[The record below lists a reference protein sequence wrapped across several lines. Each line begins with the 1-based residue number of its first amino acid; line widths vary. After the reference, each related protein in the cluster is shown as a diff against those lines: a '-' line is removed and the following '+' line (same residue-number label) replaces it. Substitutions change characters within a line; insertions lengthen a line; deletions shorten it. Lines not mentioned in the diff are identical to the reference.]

1 MGKFVSAIIISCQN
15 ELKTKF
21 PVHFMKKNLLL
32 LMGIVLC
39 IAQSYAQNRTVTG
52 KVTAAADGSPL
63 PGVNVLVKGSNTGSS
78 TNAEGTY
85 QIQVP
90 NNATLVFSFIGYL
103 SQEIAVGSQTS
114 INVSLSDDVKQLSE
128 VVVTAVGIE
137 RSNKT
142 LGYSVERLSAEKLVQ
157 KSEPDVIKAMQGKI
171 PGVNINGSGGAAG
184 SSSRI
189 TIRGA
194 NSFFG
199 SNQPLFVVDGIPYNN
214 DLSESGSFRDNGAAF
229 SSRIADLDPN
239 NIASMTVLKGA
250 AAAALYGTRAA
261 NGVIVITT
269 KSGTNKMSKK
279 GLEITFNTSYSAE
292 KIASYPDFQNKYGA
306 GSQQVYANANGT
318 WGPAF
323 GLGRIYNAA
332 GGWTNT
338 TAPVDSI
345 PIWVGYNTYAANYP
359 AIAAQ
364 YGLRPN
370 GNVAYRAYPDNVR
383 NFFRTG
389 NLYENSISI
398 TGGGP
403 KASVTSVI
411 SRTDQKSFFPGSTFE
426 RTNVSIGGNTTLDNG
441 FVVGANL
448 AYTNTV
454 QDSPLFGAD
463 GTSPLS
469 RMFQQPRNWPLDQLP
484 YEDPFGNGV
493 FFFPF
498 GQADNPYWSVNNS
511 IFTSKVNRVALNGSI
526 LYDINNWLNVSYKG
540 GLNTFNDNRFQ
551 RISAGSLS
559 GAQGIGS
566 MQFDAIEFQE
576 QDHNLLFNLNRDLT
590 QDLNLRAIVGANYNQ
605 RSSDQTSV
613 NGLGIVTRGIDLITN
628 VSTVTPNTGNTAIS
642 KRRLYAAFT
651 DMTLGYKNY
660 LFLGLTGRNDW
671 SSTLPANNRSYFYY
685 SGNASLILTEAF
697 NIKSKALTN
706 AKIRVSYAKV
716 GRDADPYQTLNTFRI
731 NFGESSGQQGSTRY
745 NDYPFNAQP
754 GASVAASAF
763 DPNLKPEF
771 TKEVEVGTNLEFF
784 GGRAVLDLTYYNR
797 LSTDII
803 ARRALPQSS
812 GYTSFVTNFGSIR
825 NSGIEAAITLV
836 PIQMSNGLKWEIFT
850 AYTQNKNIVES
861 LADGVEE
868 VTLRNI
874 FTNQPLPVVRPG
886 EWFGVLRGTAV
897 ARDDKGNAL
906 INPNTGLTIPDVE
919 QKIIANPNPKFILAV
934 TNTFKYKG
942 FTLSG
947 VVDYRHGG
955 DIYSWTNQFLLGRG
969 VTQDTEDREIPKVVA
984 GVLGDANTLKP
995 LLGGD
1000 GQPIP
1005 NNIQVM
1011 ENNLWFQ
1018 AAGGSLAI
1026 NAPNEFSVWDASVV
1040 RLREVSL
1047 AYSLPK
1053 SLLAKTPF
1061 GAVNLSVSGRNL
1073 WFFAPHMPKHTHFD
1087 PEVNTFGNT
1096 NAQGIDFFAA
1106 PSVRRYGVNLSV
1118 TF

>member
-1 MGKFVSAIIISCQN
+1 
-15 ELKTKF
+15 
-21 PVHFMKKNLLL
+21 MKKSLLL
-32 LMGIVLC
+32 LLFGLLLC
-39 IAQSYAQNRTVTG
+39 IIHSYAQNRTITG

-63 PGVNVLVKGSNTGSS
+63 PGVNVLLKGANTGSS
-78 TNAEGTY
+78 TNSEGGY

-90 NNATLVFSFIGYL
+90 NGATLVFSFIGYA
-103 SQEIAVGSQTS
+103 SKEVVVGNQTS
-114 INVSLSDDVKQLSE
+114 INVSLDDDIKQLSE

-142 LGYSVERLSAEKLVQ
+142 LGYSVERISADKLVQ
-157 KSEPDVIKAMQGKI
+157 KSEPDVLKAMQGKI

-214 DLSESGSFRDNGAAF
+214 DLNESGSFRDNGAAF

-239 NIASMTVLKGA
+239 NISSMTVLKGA

-269 KSGTNKMSKK
+269 KSGTNKLTKK
-279 GLEITFNTSYSAE
+279 GLEITYNTSYSAE

-323 GLGRIYNAA
+323 GLGRTYNAA
-332 GGWTNT
+332 GGWVNS

-345 PIWVGYNTYAANYP
+345 PLWVGYNTYAANYP
-359 AIAAQ
+359 ALAAQ
-364 YGLRPN
+364 YGLRAG
-370 GNVAYRAYPDNVR
+370 GNVSYQAYPDNVK

-389 NLYENSISI
+389 HVFENSVSI

-403 KASVTSVI
+403 KASVTSVV
-411 SRTDQKSFFPGSTFE
+411 SRTNQKSFFPGSSFE
-426 RTNVSIGGNTTLDNG
+426 RTNVSVGGNTSLDNG
-441 FVVGANL
+441 FVIGANL
-448 AYTNTV
+448 AYTNTI
-454 QDSPLFGAD
+454 QDSPLFGSD

-484 YEDPFGNGV
+484 SEDPFGNGV

-511 IFTSKVNRVALNGSI
+511 VFTSKVNRIALNGSV
-526 LYDINNWLNVSYKG
+526 LYDITPGLNVTYKG
-540 GLNTFNDNRFQ
+540 GFNTFNDNRFQ

-559 GAQGIGS
+559 GAQGVGS
-566 MQFDAIEFQE
+566 MQFDAISFQE
-576 QDHNLLFNLNRDLT
+576 QDHNLLFNLSRTLT
-590 QDLNLRAIVGANYNQ
+590 SDFNLRAIVGGNYNQ
-605 RSSDQTSV
+605 RGSDQTSV

-628 VSTVTPNTGNTAIS
+628 VSTVTPNTGNTATS

-651 DMTLGYKNY
+651 DMTLGYKDY
-660 LFLGLTGRNDW
+660 LFLNLTGRNDW
-671 SSTLPANNRSYFYY
+671 SSTLPASNRSYFYY
-685 SGNASLILTEAF
+685 STSASFVLTDAF
-697 NIKSKALTN
+697 NIKSKALSN
-706 AKIRVSYAKV
+706 AKLRIGYAKV

-731 NFGESSGQQGSTRY
+731 NLGESSGQTGSTRY
-745 NDYPFNAQP
+745 NDYPFNGQA

-771 TKEVEVGTNLEFF
+771 TKEVEIGTNLEFF

-803 ARRALPQSS
+803 ARRSLPQSS
-812 GYTSFVTNFGSIR
+812 GFTSFVTNFGAIR
-825 NSGIEAAITLV
+825 NSGIEAGLTLV
-836 PIQMSNGLKWEIFT
+836 PIQLSNSFKWDIFT
-850 AYTQNKNIVES
+850 AYTQNRNIVES

-874 FTNQPLPVVRPG
+874 FTNQPTPVVRPG

-897 ARDDKGNAL
+897 ARDANGNAL
-906 INPNTGLTIPDVE
+906 INPNTGLTIPDTK

-934 TNTFKYKG
+934 TNTLKYKG
-942 FTLSG
+942 FTLTG

-955 DIYSWTNQFLLGRG
+955 DLYSWTNQFLLGRG
-969 VTQDTEDREIPKVVA
+969 VTQDTEDREIPKVVT
-984 GVLGDANTLKP
+984 GVLGDANTLQP

-1005 NNIQVM
+1005 NTIQVL

-1040 RLREVSL
+1040 RLREITFGY
-1047 AYSLPK
+1047 ALPK
-1053 SLLAKTPF
+1053 GLLAKTPF
-1061 GAVNLSVSGRNL
+1061 GSANLTLSGRNL
-1073 WFFAPHMPKHTHFD
+1073 WFFAPHFPKHANFD
-1087 PEVNTFGNT
+1087 PEVNTFGNANT
-1096 NAQGIDFFAA
+1096 QGIDFFAA

>member
-1 MGKFVSAIIISCQN
+1 
-15 ELKTKF
+15 
-21 PVHFMKKNLLL
+21 MKKNLLL
-32 LMGIVLC
+32 LMLGTWLC
-39 IAQSYAQNRTVTG
+39 VVHGYAQNRTVTG
-52 KVTAAADGSPL
+52 KVTAESDGSPL
-63 PGVNVLVKGSNTGSS
+63 PGVNVLLKGASTGSS
-78 TNAEGTY
+78 TNADGTF

-90 NNATLVFSFIGYL
+90 NGATLVFSFIGY
-103 SQEIAVGSQTS
+103 SPKEVSVGNQTT
-114 INVSLSDDVKQLSE
+114 INVALTDDIKQLSE

-142 LGYSVERLSAEKLVQ
+142 LGYSVERLSADKLVQ
-157 KSEPDVIKAMQGKI
+157 KSEPDLLKAMQGKI

-199 SNQPLFVVDGIPYNN
+199 SNQPLFVVDGIPYNT
-214 DLSESGSFRDNGAAF
+214 DLNESGSFRDNGAAF
-229 SSRIADLDPN
+229 SSRVSDIDPN

-269 KSGTNKMSKK
+269 KSGTNKLSKK
-279 GLEITFNTSYSAE
+279 GLEITYNTSYSAE
-292 KIASYPDFQNKYGA
+292 NIASYPDFQNKYGS

-323 GLGRIYNAA
+323 GLGRTYNAA
-332 GGWTNT
+332 GGWVNS

-345 PIWVGYNTYAANYP
+345 PLWVGYNTYAANFP
-359 AIAAQ
+359 GLASQ
-364 YGLRPN
+364 YGLRAN
-370 GNVAYRAYPDNVR
+370 GNVAYRAYPDNVK

-389 NLYENSISI
+389 NVYENSISI

-411 SRTDQKSFFPGSTFE
+411 SRTDQQSFFPGSSFK
-426 RTNVSIGGNTTLDNG
+426 RTNVSIGGNTTLENG
-441 FVVGANL
+441 FVIGANL
-448 AYTNTV
+448 AYTNTI

-484 YEDPFGNGV
+484 SEDPFGNGV

-498 GQADNPYWSVNNS
+498 GQADNPYWSVNS
-511 IFTSKVNRVALNGSI
+511 SVFTSKVNRIALNGSA
-526 LYDINNWLNVSYKG
+526 LYDITNWLNVTYKG
-540 GLNTFNDNRFQ
+540 GFNTYNDNRFQ
-551 RISAGSLS
+551 RISSGSLA
-559 GAQGIGS
+559 GAQGVGS

-576 QDHNLLFNLNRDLT
+576 QDHNLLFNLTHNLT
-590 QDLNLRAIVGANYNQ
+590 PDIDLRAIVGTNYNQ
-605 RSSDQTSV
+605 REFGQTSV

-628 VSTVTPNTGNTAIS
+628 VSTVTPNTGNTGIS

-651 DMTLGYKNY
+651 DMTLGYKNFLY
-660 LFLGLTGRNDW
+660 LNLTGRNDW
-671 SSTLPANNRSYFYY
+671 SSTLPTDNRSYFYY
-685 SGNASLILTEAF
+685 SGSASFILTDAF
-697 NIKSKALTN
+697 KIKSNVLSN
-706 AKIRVSYAKV
+706 AKLRVGYAKV

-731 NFGESSGQQGSTRY
+731 NLGESSGQVGSTRY
-745 NDYPFNAQP
+745 NDYPFNGQP
-754 GASVAASAF
+754 GASVASSAF
-763 DPNLKPEF
+763 DPNLRPEF
-771 TKEVEVGTNLEFF
+771 TKEFEVGTNIDLFS
-784 GGRAVLDLTYYNR
+784 GRVVLDFTYYNR

-803 ARRALPQSS
+803 ARRSLPQSS
-812 GYTSFVTNFGSIR
+812 GFTSFVTNFGSIR
-825 NSGIEAAITLV
+825 NSGIEAGLTLV
-836 PIQMSNGLKWEIFT
+836 PVQLANGFKWDIFT
-850 AYTQNKNIVES
+850 AYTQNRNIVES

-874 FTNQPLPVVRPG
+874 FTNQPVPVVRPG

-897 ARDDKGNAL
+897 ARDANGNAL
-906 INPNTGLTIPDVE
+906 INPNTGLTIPDTK
-919 QKIIANPNPKFILAV
+919 QKIIANPNPKFILSV
-934 TNTFKYKG
+934 SNSFKYKG

-955 DIYSWTNQFLLGRG
+955 QMYSWTNQFLLGRG

-984 GVLGDANTLKP
+984 GVLGDANTLQP

-1005 NNIQVM
+1005 NTIQVM

-1040 RLREVSL
+1040 RLREITFG
-1047 AYSLPK
+1047 YSLPK
-1053 SLLAKTPF
+1053 NLLSKTPF
-1061 GAVNLSVSGRNL
+1061 GSVSLTLSGRNL
-1073 WFFAPHMPKHTHFD
+1073 WFFAPHFPKHTNFD

-1096 NAQGIDFFAA
+1096 NTQGMDFFSA

>member
-1 MGKFVSAIIISCQN
+1 
-15 ELKTKF
+15 
-21 PVHFMKKNLLL
+21 MKKSLLL
-32 LMGIVLC
+32 LMLGIWLC
-39 IAQSYAQNRTVTG
+39 VIHGYAQNRTVTG
-52 KVTAAADGSPL
+52 KVTAEADDSPL
-63 PGVNVLVKGSNTGSS
+63 PGVSVLVKGTNTGST
-78 TNAEGTY
+78 TNAEGNF
-85 QIQVP
+85 QLQVP
-90 NNATLVFSFIGYL
+90 ANATLVFSFIGY
-103 SQEIAVGSQTS
+103 SSKEVAVGNQST
-114 INVSLSDDVKQLSE
+114 INVTLTDDIKQLGE

-142 LGYSVERLSAEKLVQ
+142 LGYSVERLSADKLVQ
-157 KSEPDVIKAMQGKI
+157 KSEPDVLKAMQGKI

-214 DLSESGSFRDNGAAF
+214 DLNESGSFRDNGAAF

-269 KSGTNKMSKK
+269 KSGTNKLSKK
-279 GLEITFNTSYSAE
+279 GLEITYNTSYSAE
-292 KIASYPDFQNKYGA
+292 QIASYPEFQNKYGA

-345 PIWVGYNTYAANYP
+345 PIWVGYNTYAAAFP
-359 AIAAQ
+359 GIASQ
-364 YGLRPN
+364 YGLRAN
-370 GNVAYRAYPDNVR
+370 GNVAYQAYPNNVK

-389 NLYENSISI
+389 NVFENSVSI

-411 SRTDQKSFFPGSTFE
+411 SRTDQNSYFPGSKFE
-426 RTNVSIGGNTTLDNG
+426 RTNISIGGNTTLDNG

-454 QDSPLFGAD
+454 QNSPLFGGD

-484 YEDPFGNGV
+484 YQDPFGNGV

-511 IFTSKVNRVALNGSI
+511 IFNSKVNRIALNGSV
-526 LYDINNWLNVSYKG
+526 LYDITNWLNVTYKG
-540 GLNTFNDNRFQ
+540 GMNSYNDNRFQ
-551 RISAGSLS
+551 RISSGSLA

-566 MQFDAIEFQE
+566 MQFDAISFQE
-576 QDHNLLFNLNRDLT
+576 QDHNLLFNLNRNLN

-605 RSSDQTSV
+605 RGSDQTSV

-628 VSTVTPNTGNTAIS
+628 VSTVTPNTGNTGTS

-660 LFLGLTGRNDW
+660 LFLNLTGRNDW

-685 SGNASLILTEAF
+685 SGSASFILTDAF
-697 NIKSKALTN
+697 NIKSKALSN
-706 AKIRVSYAKV
+706 AKLRVGYAKV

-731 NFGESSGQQGSTRY
+731 NLGESSGLVGSTRY
-745 NDYPFNAQP
+745 NDYPFNGQP

-771 TKEVEVGTNLEFF
+771 TKEFEAGANVDLF
-784 GGRAVLDLTYYNR
+784 GGRAVIDFTYYNR

-803 ARRALPQSS
+803 ARRSLPQSS
-812 GYTSFVTNFGSIR
+812 GFSSFVTNFGSIR
-825 NSGIEAAITLV
+825 NSGIEASLLLV
-836 PIQMSNGLKWEIFT
+836 PVQLSNGFKWDIFT

-861 LADGVEE
+861 LAEGVEE

-874 FTNQPLPVVRPG
+874 FTNQPTPVVRPG

-897 ARDDKGNAL
+897 ARDANGNVL
-906 INPNTGLTIPDVE
+906 INPNTGLTIPDTK
-919 QKIIANPNPKFILAV
+919 QKIIANPNPKFILGV
-934 TNTFKYKG
+934 TNTLKYKG
-942 FTLSG
+942 FTLSA

-969 VTQDTEDREIPKVVA
+969 VTKDTEKRDTPKVVA
-984 GVLGDANTLKP
+984 GVLGDANTLQP
-995 LLGGD
+995 LLDGD
-1000 GQPIP
+1000 GKPIV
-1005 NNIQVM
+1005 NTIQVL

-1040 RLREVSL
+1040 RLREITFG
-1047 AYSLPK
+1047 YSLPK
-1053 SLLAKTPF
+1053 NLLSKTPF
-1061 GAVNLSVSGRNL
+1061 GTATLTLSGRNL
-1073 WFFAPHMPKHTHFD
+1073 WFFAPHMPTYTHLD

-1096 NAQGIDFFAA
+1096 NTQGIDFFAA

>member
-1 MGKFVSAIIISCQN
+1 LPSTDSKP
-15 ELKTKF
+15 KY
-21 PVHFMKKNLLL
+21 PVHFMKKSLLFLLL
-32 LMGIVLC
+32 GTLLC
-39 IAQSYAQNRTVTG
+39 VIHSYAQNRTVTG
-52 KVTAAADGSPL
+52 KVTAESDGSPL
-63 PGVNVLVKGSNTGSS
+63 PGVNVLLKGASTGSS
-78 TNAEGTY
+78 TNADGTF

-90 NNATLVFSFIGYL
+90 NGATLVFSFIGY
-103 SQEIAVGSQTS
+103 SSKEVVVGNQTT
-114 INVSLSDDVKQLSE
+114 INVSLTDDVKQLSE

-142 LGYSVERLSAEKLVQ
+142 LGYSVERLSADKLVQ
-157 KSEPDVIKAMQGKI
+157 KSEPDVLKAMQGKI

-214 DLSESGSFRDNGAAF
+214 DLNESGSFRDNGAAF

-269 KSGTNKMSKK
+269 KSGTNKLSKK
-279 GLEITFNTSYSAE
+279 GLEITYNTSYSAE
-292 KIASYPDFQNKYGA
+292 NIASYPDFQNKYGS

-323 GLGRIYNAA
+323 GLGRTYNAA
-332 GGWTNT
+332 GGWTNS
-338 TAPVDSI
+338 TALVDSI

-359 AIAAQ
+359 GVAAQ
-364 YGLRPN
+364 YGLRAN
-370 GNVAYRAYPDNVR
+370 GNVAYRAYPDNVK

-389 NLYENSISI
+389 NVYENSISI

-411 SRTDQKSFFPGSTFE
+411 SRTDQKSFFPGSGFE

-484 YEDPFGNGV
+484 YEDPFGTGV

-511 IFTSKVNRVALNGSI
+511 IFTSKVNRIALNGSV
-526 LYDINNWLNVSYKG
+526 LYDITNWLNVTYKG
-540 GLNTFNDNRFQ
+540 GYNSFNDNRFQ

-559 GAQGIGS
+559 GAQGVGS
-566 MQFDAIEFQE
+566 MQFDAISFAE
-576 QDHNLLFNLNRDLT
+576 QDHNVLFNLNQNLT
-590 QDLNLRAIVGANYNQ
+590 SDINLRAIIGANYNQ
-605 RSSDQTSV
+605 RGSDQTSV

-628 VSTVTPNTGNTAIS
+628 VSTVTPNTGNTGMN
-642 KRRLYAAFT
+642 KRRLYAGFT

-660 LFLGLTGRNDW
+660 LFLNLTGRNDW
-671 SSTLPANNRSYFYY
+671 SSTLPADNRSYFYY
-685 SGNASLILTEAF
+685 SGSASFILTDAF
-697 NIKSKALTN
+697 KIKSNVLSN
-706 AKIRVSYAKV
+706 AKLRVGYAKV

-731 NFGESSGQQGSTRY
+731 NLGESSGQTGSTRY
-745 NDYPFNAQP
+745 NDYPFNGQP

-771 TKEVEVGTNLEFF
+771 TKEFEVGTNIELFS
-784 GGRAVLDLTYYNR
+784 GRAVLDLTYYNR

-803 ARRALPQSS
+803 ARRSLPQSS
-812 GYTSFVTNFGSIR
+812 GFTSFVTNFGSIR
-825 NSGIEAAITLV
+825 NSGIEAGLTLV
-836 PIQMSNGLKWEIFT
+836 PVQLANGFKWDIFT
-850 AYTQNKNIVES
+850 AYTQNRNIVES

-874 FTNQPLPVVRPG
+874 FTGQPVPVVRPG

-897 ARDDKGNAL
+897 ARDANGNAL
-906 INPNTGLTIPDVE
+906 INPNTGLTIPDTK

-934 TNTFKYKG
+934 TNTLKFKG

-955 DIYSWTNQFLLGRG
+955 DLYSWTNQFLLGRG
-969 VTQDTEDREIPKVVA
+969 VTQDTENREIPKVVA
-984 GVLGDANTLKP
+984 GVLGDANTLLP

-1040 RLREVSL
+1040 RLREITL
-1047 AYSLPK
+1047 GYSLPK
-1053 SLLAKTPF
+1053 TLLSKTPF
-1061 GAVNLSVSGRNL
+1061 GSVNVTLSGRNL
-1073 WFFAPHMPKHTHFD
+1073 WFFAPHFPKHTNFD

-1096 NAQGIDFFAA
+1096 NTQGIDFFSA

>member
-1 MGKFVSAIIISCQN
+1 MSSSS
-15 ELKTKF
+15 
-21 PVHFMKKNLLL
+21 MKKNLLFLMLGML
-32 LMGIVLC
+32 LSVGFVH
-39 IAQSYAQNRTVTG
+39 AQNRTVTG
-52 KVTAAADGSPL
+52 KVTASADGSPL
-63 PGVNVLVKGSNTGSS
+63 PGVNVLLKGSNTGSS

-90 NNATLVFSFIGYL
+90 NGATLVFSFIGYANK
-103 SQEIAVGSQTS
+103 EVVVGSQTT
-114 INVSLSDDVKQLSE
+114 INVSLTDDVKQLGE

-142 LGYSVERLSAEKLVQ
+142 LGYSVERLSADKLVQ
-157 KSEPDVIKAMQGKI
+157 KSEPDVLKAMQGKI
-171 PGVNINGSGGAAG
+171 PGVTINASGGTAG

-214 DLSESGSFRDNGAAF
+214 DLNESGNFRDNGASF

-269 KSGTNKMSKK
+269 KSGTNKLSKK
-279 GLEITFNTSYSAE
+279 GLEITYNSSFSAE

-370 GNVAYRAYPDNVR
+370 GNVAYQAYPDNVK

-389 NLYENSISI
+389 NVYENSISI

-403 KASVTSVI
+403 KASITSVI
-411 SRTDQKSFFPGSTFE
+411 SRTDQKSFFPGSAFE
-426 RTNVSIGGNTTLDNG
+426 RTNISIGGNTTLENG
-441 FVVGANL
+441 IVVGANL

-454 QDSPLFGAD
+454 QDSPLFGGD
-463 GTSPLS
+463 GTSPLA
-469 RMFQQPRNWPLDQLP
+469 RMFQQPRNWPLDKLP

-498 GQADNPYWSVNNS
+498 GQADNPFWSINNS
-511 IFTSKVNRVALNGSI
+511 IYTSKVNRISMNGSL
-526 LYDINNWLNVSYKG
+526 LYDITNWMNISYKG
-540 GLNTFNDNRFQ
+540 GYNTYNDNRFQ

-566 MQFDAIEFQE
+566 MQFDAISFGE
-576 QDHNLLFNLNRDLT
+576 QDHNLLLNFKHDLT
-590 QDLNLRAIVGANYNQ
+590 PDIDLRAVIGANYNE
-605 RSSDQTSV
+605 RKFDQTSV

-628 VSTVTPNTGNTAIS
+628 VSTVTPNTGNTGMS
-642 KRRLYAAFT
+642 KRRLYATFA
-651 DMTLGYKNY
+651 DLTLGYKNY
-660 LFLGLTGRNDW
+660 LYLTLTGRNDK

-685 SGNASLILTEAF
+685 SGSASFILTEALG
-697 NIKSKALTN
+697 IKSNVLSN
-706 AKIRVSYAKV
+706 AKLRVSYAKV
-716 GRDADPYQTLNTFRI
+716 GRDADPYQVLNTFRI
-731 NFGESSGQQGSTRY
+731 NLGESSGLVGSTRY
-745 NDYPFNAQP
+745 NDYPFNGQS

-784 GGRAVLDLTYYNR
+784 GGRASLDLTYYNR

-803 ARRALPQSS
+803 ARRSLPQSS

-825 NSGIEAAITLV
+825 NSGIEAGLTLV
-836 PIQMSNGLKWEIFT
+836 PIQLANGFKWDIFT
-850 AYTQNKNIVES
+850 AYTQNRNIVET
-861 LADGVEE
+861 LAEGVEE

-874 FTNQPLPVVRPG
+874 YTNQPIPVVRPG

-897 ARDDKGNAL
+897 ARDENGNAL
-906 INPNTGLTIPDVE
+906 INPNTGLTIPDTK
-919 QKIIANPNPKFILAV
+919 QKIIGNPNPKFTLAV
-934 TNTFKYKG
+934 SNTFRFKG

-947 VVDYRHGG
+947 VIDYRHGG
-955 DIYSWTNQFLLGRG
+955 DLYSWTNQFLLGRG
-969 VTQDTEDREIPKVVA
+969 VTQDTENREIPKVVA

-995 LLGGD
+995 LLDGD
-1000 GQPIP
+1000 GKPIP

-1018 AAGGSLAI
+1018 SAGGSLAV
-1026 NAPNEFSVWDASVV
+1026 NAPNEFSVWDATVV
-1040 RLREVSL
+1040 RLREITL
-1047 AYSLPK
+1047 GYSLPK
-1053 SLLAKTPF
+1053 GLLAKTPF
-1061 GAVNLSVSGRNL
+1061 GSANITLSGRNL
-1073 WFFAPHMPKHTHFD
+1073 WFFAPNFPKHSNFD
-1087 PEVNTFGNT
+1087 PEVNTFGNSNT
-1096 NAQGIDFFAA
+1096 QGIDLFAA

>member
-1 MGKFVSAIIISCQN
+1 
-15 ELKTKF
+15 
-21 PVHFMKKNLLL
+21 MKKNLLL
-32 LMGIVLC
+32 LMLGTWLC
-39 IAQSYAQNRTVTG
+39 VVHGYAQNRTVTG
-52 KVTAAADGSPL
+52 KVTAESDGSPL
-63 PGVNVLVKGSNTGSS
+63 PGVNVLLKGASTGSS
-78 TNAEGTY
+78 TNADGTF

-90 NNATLVFSFIGYL
+90 NGATLVFSFIGY
-103 SQEIAVGSQTS
+103 SSKEVSVGNQTT
-114 INVSLSDDVKQLSE
+114 INVALTDDIKQLSE

-142 LGYSVERLSAEKLVQ
+142 LGYSVERLSADKLVQ
-157 KSEPDVIKAMQGKI
+157 KSEPDLLKAMQGKI

-199 SNQPLFVVDGIPYNN
+199 SNQPLFVVDGIPYNT
-214 DLSESGSFRDNGAAF
+214 DLNESGSFRDNGAAF
-229 SSRIADLDPN
+229 SSRVSDIDPN

-269 KSGTNKMSKK
+269 KSGTNKLSKK
-279 GLEITFNTSYSAE
+279 GLEITYNTSYSAE
-292 KIASYPDFQNKYGA
+292 NIASYPDFQNKYGA

-323 GLGRIYNAA
+323 GLGRTYNAA
-332 GGWTNT
+332 GGWVNS

-345 PIWVGYNTYAANYP
+345 PLWVGYNTYAANFP
-359 AIAAQ
+359 GLASQ
-364 YGLRPN
+364 YGLRAN
-370 GNVAYRAYPDNVR
+370 GNVAYRAYPDNVK

-389 NLYENSISI
+389 NVYENSISI

-411 SRTDQKSFFPGSTFE
+411 SRTDQQSFFPGSSFK
-426 RTNVSIGGNTTLDNG
+426 RTNVSIGGNTTLENG
-441 FVVGANL
+441 FVIGANL
-448 AYTNTV
+448 AYTNTI

-484 YEDPFGNGV
+484 SEDPFGNGV

-511 IFTSKVNRVALNGSI
+511 IFTSKVNRIALNGSA
-526 LYDINNWLNVSYKG
+526 LYDITNWLNVTYKG
-540 GLNTFNDNRFQ
+540 GFNTYNDNRFQ
-551 RISAGSLS
+551 RISSGSLS

-576 QDHNLLFNLNRDLT
+576 QDHNLLFNLTHNLT
-590 QDLNLRAIVGANYNQ
+590 PDIDLRAIVGTNYNQ
-605 RSSDQTSV
+605 REFGQTSV

-628 VSTVTPNTGNTAIS
+628 VSTVTPNTGNTGIS

-651 DMTLGYKNY
+651 DMTLGYKNFLY
-660 LFLGLTGRNDW
+660 LNLTGRNDW
-671 SSTLPANNRSYFYY
+671 SSTLPTDNRSYFYY
-685 SGNASLILTEAF
+685 SGSASFILTDAF
-697 NIKSKALTN
+697 KIKSNVLSN
-706 AKIRVSYAKV
+706 AKLRVGYAKV

-731 NFGESSGQQGSTRY
+731 NLGESSGQVGSTRY
-745 NDYPFNAQP
+745 NDYPFNGQP
-754 GASVAASAF
+754 GASVASSAF
-763 DPNLKPEF
+763 DPNLRPEF
-771 TKEVEVGTNLEFF
+771 TKEFEVGTNIDLFS
-784 GGRAVLDLTYYNR
+784 GRVVLDFTYYNR

-803 ARRALPQSS
+803 ARRSLPQSS
-812 GYTSFVTNFGSIR
+812 GFTSFVTNFGSIR
-825 NSGIEAAITLV
+825 NSGIEAGLTLV
-836 PIQMSNGLKWEIFT
+836 PVQLANGFKWDIFT
-850 AYTQNKNIVES
+850 AYTQNRNIVES

-874 FTNQPLPVVRPG
+874 FTNQPVPVVRPG

-897 ARDDKGNAL
+897 ARDANGNAL
-906 INPNTGLTIPDVE
+906 INPNTGLTIPDTK
-919 QKIIANPNPKFILAV
+919 QKIIANPNPKFILSV
-934 TNTFKYKG
+934 SNSFKYKG

-955 DIYSWTNQFLLGRG
+955 QMYSWTNQFLLGRG

-984 GVLGDANTLKP
+984 GVLGDANTLQP

-1005 NNIQVM
+1005 NTIQVM

-1040 RLREVSL
+1040 RLREITFG
-1047 AYSLPK
+1047 YSLPK
-1053 SLLAKTPF
+1053 NLLSKTPF
-1061 GAVNLSVSGRNL
+1061 GSVSLTLSGRNL
-1073 WFFAPHMPKHTHFD
+1073 WFFAPHFPKHTNFD

-1096 NAQGIDFFAA
+1096 NTQGMDFFSA

>member
-1 MGKFVSAIIISCQN
+1 M
-15 ELKTKF
+15 
-21 PVHFMKKNLLL
+21 
-32 LMGIVLC
+32 
-39 IAQSYAQNRTVTG
+39 
-52 KVTAAADGSPL
+52 
-63 PGVNVLVKGSNTGSS
+63 
-78 TNAEGTY
+78 
-85 QIQVP
+85 
-90 NNATLVFSFIGYL
+90 
-103 SQEIAVGSQTS
+103 
-114 INVSLSDDVKQLSE
+114 
-128 VVVTAVGIE
+128 
-137 RSNKT
+137 
-142 LGYSVERLSAEKLVQ
+142 
-157 KSEPDVIKAMQGKI
+157 
-171 PGVNINGSGGAAG
+171 
-184 SSSRI
+184 
-189 TIRGA
+189 
-194 NSFFG
+194 
-199 SNQPLFVVDGIPYNN
+199 VDGIPYNN
-214 DLSESGSFRDNGAAF
+214 DLNESGSFRDNGAAF

-269 KSGTNKMSKK
+269 KSGSNKLSKK
-279 GLEITFNTSYSAE
+279 GLEITYNTSYSAE
-292 KIASYPDFQNKYGA
+292 KIASYPDFQNKYGS

-323 GLGRIYNAA
+323 GLGRNYNAA
-332 GGWTNT
+332 GGWANS

-345 PIWVGYNTYAANYP
+345 PLWVGYNTYATNYP
-359 AIAAQ
+359 ALAAQ

-370 GNVAYRAYPDNVR
+370 GNVAYQAYPDNVK

-389 NLYENSISI
+389 SVYENSVSI

-403 KASVTSVI
+403 KASITSVI
-411 SRTDQKSFFPGSTFE
+411 SRTDQKSFFPGSGFE
-426 RTNVSIGGNTTLDNG
+426 RTNISIGGNTSLENG

-454 QDSPLFGAD
+454 QTSPLFGAD
-463 GTSPLS
+463 GTSPLA

-498 GQADNPYWSVNNS
+498 GQADNPFWSVNNS
-511 IFTSKVNRVALNGSI
+511 IFTSKVNRIALNGNI
-526 LYDINNWLNVSYKG
+526 GYDIINWLNVTYKG
-540 GLNTFNDNRFQ
+540 GFNSYNDNRFQ
-551 RISAGSLS
+551 RISSGSLS

-576 QDHNLLFNLNRDLT
+576 QDHNLLFNLTQNLT
-590 QDLNLRAIVGANYNQ
+590 PDINLRAIVGANYNQ

-628 VSTVTPNTGNTAIS
+628 VSTVTPNTGNTGIT

-651 DMTLGYKNY
+651 DMTLGYKNFF
-660 LFLGLTGRNDW
+660 FLNLTGRNDR
-671 SSTLPANNRSYFYY
+671 SSTLPASNRSYFYY
-685 SGNASLILTEAF
+685 SGSASLILTEAF

-706 AKIRVSYAKV
+706 AKLRLGYAKV

-731 NFGESSGQQGSTRY
+731 NFGESSGQLGSTRY
-745 NDYPFNAQP
+745 NDYPFNGQP
-754 GASVAASAF
+754 GASVASSAF

-771 TKEVEVGTNLEFF
+771 TKEIEVGTNLEFF
-784 GGRAVLDLTYYNR
+784 GGRAVIDVTYYNR

-803 ARRALPQSS
+803 ARRSLPQSS
-812 GYTSFVTNFGSIR
+812 GFSSFVTNFGSIR
-825 NSGIEAAITLV
+825 NSGIEAGITLV
-836 PIQMSNGLKWEIFT
+836 PIQLENSFKWDIFT

-861 LADGVEE
+861 LAEGVEE

-874 FTNQPLPVVRPG
+874 FTNNPIPVVRPG
-886 EWFGVLRGTAV
+886 EYFGVLRGTAV
-897 ARDDKGNAL
+897 ARDENGNAL
-906 INPNTGLTIPDVE
+906 INPNTGLTIPDI
-919 QKIIANPNPKFILAV
+919 QQRIIANPNPKFILAV

-969 VTQDTEDREIPKVVA
+969 VTQDTEDREVPKVVA

-1018 AAGGSLAI
+1018 AAGGALAI
-1026 NAPNEFSVWDASVV
+1026 NGPNEFSVWDASVV
-1040 RLREVSL
+1040 RLREITL
-1047 AYSLPK
+1047 GYSLPK
-1053 SLLAKTPF
+1053 SLLTKTPF
-1061 GAVNLSVSGRNL
+1061 GGVSLTLSGRNL
-1073 WFFAPHMPKHTHFD
+1073 WFFAPHFPKHTNFD

-1096 NAQGIDFFAA
+1096 NTQGIDFFSA
-1106 PSVRRYGVNLSV
+1106 PSVRRFGVNLSV